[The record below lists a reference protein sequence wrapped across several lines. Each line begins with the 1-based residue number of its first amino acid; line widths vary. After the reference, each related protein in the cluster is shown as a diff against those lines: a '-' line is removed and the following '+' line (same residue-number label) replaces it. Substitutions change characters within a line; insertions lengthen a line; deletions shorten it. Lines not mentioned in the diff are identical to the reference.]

1 MLVALQVR
9 QRLLPAQFFVLQT
22 WLHETQHKYSLTFT
36 YGCSSAAG
44 VVILLKMLAL
54 CDGATLL
61 LKDKHISLENMLL
74 EAGAALTGMAT
85 L

>member
-1 MLVALQVR
+1 MLIALQVR
-9 QRLLPAQFFVLQT
+9 QCLLPAQIFVLQA
-22 WLHETQHKYSLTFT
+22 WLQETQHMYSLTFT
-36 YGCSSAAG
+36 GGCSSAAG
-44 VVILLKMLAL
+44 VVILLKMLAS

-61 LKDKHISLENMLL
+61 LKDKHIGLENMLL